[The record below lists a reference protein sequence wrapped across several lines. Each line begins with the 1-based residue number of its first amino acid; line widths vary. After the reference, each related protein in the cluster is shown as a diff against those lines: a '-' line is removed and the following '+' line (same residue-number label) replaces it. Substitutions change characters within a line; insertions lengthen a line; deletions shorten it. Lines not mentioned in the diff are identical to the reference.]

1 MLDHHLI
8 HLLRTFNRKEMTRFW
23 EFSLSPYHH
32 KHVETQQLITYLNK
46 CYPEFTDSNCCR
58 ASLWAKLFPDQDF
71 DNAKLAVLFTYAWR
85 LAEQFLVQEQLA
97 GSQLRESWLLEAL
110 RQHRQWQAYER
121 QWRKSKREQEKI
133 KTRDTQYYRTAIA
146 FAEEANQYFLLREN
160 REQDNSLVEKE
171 HVLDQYYVLEKLRYA
186 LELQVRRQILQGDY
200 SARLLEGVLEEL
212 RQNAAAYAAAP
223 AIQVYFH
230 LYQMMAQSTL
240 EAYRS
245 ALAVFQENEDRFQWP
260 EVAAIYN
267 YLQNFCIACI
277 NRNQTV
283 FLREIFRLYN
293 EQLAR
298 QLLHEDGYLIEW
310 HYKNIVTTALR
321 LGEQDWANEFIET
334 QRTALAPA
342 AAENTYR
349 FSKAAYCHAVGDYG
363 QVLEL
368 LTRVEYSDLRYNLG
382 AKALLLRTYYEL
394 HEFDAL
400 HALVESFRQYL
411 QRNRLMADSRRSGY
425 YHLFRLTRRVAG
437 LRAQAGYIPQERAA
451 LSLDKIRQDVAQT
464 DAIFNRAWLEQKIA
478 EIALEITSL
487 PGR

>member
-1 MLDHHLI
+1 
-8 HLLRTFNRKEMTRFW
+8 
-23 EFSLSPYHH
+23 
-32 KHVETQQLITYLNK
+32 
-46 CYPEFTDSNCCR
+46 
-58 ASLWAKLFPDQDF
+58 
-71 DNAKLAVLFTYAWR
+71 
-85 LAEQFLVQEQLA
+85 
-97 GSQLRESWLLEAL
+97 
-110 RQHRQWQAYER
+110 
-121 QWRKSKREQEKI
+121 
-133 KTRDTQYYRTAIA
+133 
-146 FAEEANQYFLLREN
+146 
-160 REQDNSLVEKE
+160 
-171 HVLDQYYVLEKLRYA
+171 
-186 LELQVRRQILQGDY
+186 
-200 SARLLEGVLEEL
+200 
-212 RQNAAAYAAAP
+212 
-223 AIQVYFH
+223 
-230 LYQMMAQSTL
+230 MMAQSTL

-342 AAENTYR
+342 AAENAYR